1 MQLNADKNT
10 SPIDVV
16 GVVVVVV
23 VVGVV
28 IVGVVVGVVV
38 VVVAVVV
45 VGVVIVV
52 DVVVVGIVVS
62 SFVVVGVV
70 VVVGGNVVGVVVS
83 VSDGTVV
90 VSTDALFMKHTDELL
105 SSTYGFVDDDSVASV
120 QRPSCPCPTFLSN
133 KMVPQSVVTKQ

>member
-1 MQLNADKNT
+1 MQIKNT
-10 SPIDVV
+10 SPIDVG

-52 DVVVVGIVVS
+52 DVVGIVVS

-83 VSDGTVV
+83 VGDGTVV

-105 SSTYGFVDDDSVASV
+105 SSTYGLVDDDSVASV

>member
-1 MQLNADKNT
+1 MQIKNT

-16 GVVVVVV
+16 GVVVV
-23 VVGVV
+23 GV
-28 IVGVVVGVVV
+28 
-38 VVVAVVV
+38 
-45 VGVVIVV
+45 VV
-52 DVVVVGIVVS
+52 DVVVVGFVVS

-83 VSDGTVV
+83 VGVGTVV
-90 VSTDALFMKHTDELL
+90 VSTDALIMKHTDELL
-105 SSTYGFVDDDSVASV
+105 SSTYGFVDDSVTSV

>member
-1 MQLNADKNT
+1 MQIKNT
-10 SPIDVV
+10 SPIDVG

-52 DVVVVGIVVS
+52 VVVGIVVS

-83 VSDGTVV
+83 VGDGTVV

-133 KMVPQSVVTKQ
+133 KMVPQYVVTKQ